1 MQSDDELGS
10 TQTLKAEILR
20 IEKMLAK
27 LKGSLSEMYD
37 RHHFLEKYYAQQK
50 LDNLKKELNRRERE
64 FYRYIEE

>member
-27 LKGSLSEMYD
+27 LKGSCLLYKSDAADE
-37 RHHFLEKYYAQQK
+37 
-50 LDNLKKELNRRERE
+50 
-64 FYRYIEE
+64 

>member
-37 RHHFLEKYYAQQK
+37 RHHFLEKHYAQQK
-50 LDNLKKELNRRERE
+50 LNTLKNQ
-64 FYRYIEE
+64 